1 MDNYFFEEKL
11 IVQIYDFFKQNSNR
25 TSNHLTIYEFLEGK
39 DGFLWTGEDGI
50 GRMDVGMVKYISNI
64 CKKMESDGLLM
75 PLNVKHQK
83 ILEIHIQQFMNV
95 ILIIL
100 KHSENRL
107 KMVCMTASIRA
118 SLMFDFNI

>member
-50 GRMDVGMVKYISNI
+50 GSMDVGMVKYISKI
-64 CKKMESDGLLM
+64 CKKMENDINESNSSL
-75 PLNVKHQK
+75 K
-83 ILEIHIQQFMNV
+83 IQYIAKQSF
-95 ILIIL
+95 
-100 KHSENRL
+100 KY
-107 KMVCMTASIRA
+107 
-118 SLMFDFNI
+118 

>member
-50 GRMDVGMVKYISNI
+50 GRMDVGMVKYISKI
-64 CKKMESDGLLM
+64 CKKMENDINESNSSL
-75 PLNVKHQK
+75 K
-83 ILEIHIQQFMNV
+83 IQYIAKQSF
-95 ILIIL
+95 
-100 KHSENRL
+100 KY
-107 KMVCMTASIRA
+107 
-118 SLMFDFNI
+118 